1 MLSPPV
7 AVVGSLNVDLTLAVD
22 RLPGP
27 GETVL
32 SRHAGQV
39 AFGGK
44 GANQAAA
51 AAAFGGNARMIGRVG
66 DDEYGRKI
74 LTELAARGVDTSAIR
89 VTPGERSGIAT
100 IAVDPEGENLIL
112 VDPAANGKL
121 APADITSAP
130 LADASALLVQLEIP
144 LPTVAAAI
152 QAATALVV
160 LNPAPALPLAAEI
173 FGSVDVLVP
182 NVSELGLLNGGT
194 PPNTMDGIVRVA
206 RKLADRMD
214 VIVTLGP
221 DGAVVVPRDGGPAA
235 HITPPPVAVLDATG
249 AGDCFCGTLAVLLAE
264 GVGLASAA
272 TASVAAASI
281 STTGKGAR
289 GRLPRR
295 DEVLQLAAGLR
306 SQRVDA

>member
-1 MLSPPV
+1 MLSPRV

-32 SRHAGQV
+32 SRQAGRE
-39 AFGGK
+39 ACGGK

-66 DDEYGRKI
+66 GDEYGRKI
-74 LTELAARGVDTSAIR
+74 LTDLAAQGVDTSGIR
-89 VTPGERSGIAT
+89 VTPGERSGTAT

-112 VDPAANGKL
+112 VDPGANGKL
-121 APADITSAP
+121 APGDITGAP
-130 LADASALLVQLEIP
+130 LAEASALLVQLEIP

-160 LNPAPALPLAAEI
+160 LNPAPAVPLAAGI
-173 FGSVDVLVP
+173 FDHVDVLVP
-182 NVSELGLLNGGT
+182 NVSELGLLTGGT
-194 PPNTMDGIVRVA
+194 PPDTLDGIVQVA
-206 RKLADRMD
+206 RKLADHMD
-214 VIVTLGP
+214 VVVTLGR
-221 DGAVVVPRDGGPAA
+221 DGAVVVPRDGGRAA
-235 HITPPPVAVLDATG
+235 HIAPPTVEVVDTTG

-264 GVGLASAA
+264 GAGLADAA
-272 TASVAAASI
+272 TASVAAAGI
-281 STTGKGAR
+281 CTTGTGAR

-295 DEVLQLAAGLR
+295 DEVLRLAAGLR
-306 SQRVDA
+306 SQPVDA